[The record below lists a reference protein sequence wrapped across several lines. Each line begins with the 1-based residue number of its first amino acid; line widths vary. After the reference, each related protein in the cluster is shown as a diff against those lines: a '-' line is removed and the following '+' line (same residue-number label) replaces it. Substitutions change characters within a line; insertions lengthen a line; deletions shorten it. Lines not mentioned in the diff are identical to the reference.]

1 MGEDYEGY
9 LPESPEQTF
18 YVGNYYKAPVE
29 GYVQATGGAPS
40 QPCTQA
46 YCVYFPYVANI
57 IRENIS
63 YYYADAQRIA
73 MNKNGEVYYLYGDQ
87 LGSVSAVADADGN
100 QISKSLYHSWG
111 TTRSRACIQETDFFY
126 VFDEDTCQW
135 NSVKNDIT
143 HFGDDA
149 IVEPEPGFKILWF
162 GSVMF
167 IDPAAITEPTK
178 VRVLV
183 KGYFLDED
191 RNNAEPVAAF
201 MDVII
206 EP

>member
-1 MGEDYEGY
+1 MNRFRIIMMLVIGIFLIFSLEGCKTRCNSEALFLQTVGLSKDDDINQTMRIDYLNGQKVVLRKGEYQQFDTPIHD
-9 LPESPEQTF
+9 LKRPIRF
-18 YVGNYYKAPVE
+18 IVG
-29 GYVQATGGAPS
+29 
-40 QPCTQA
+40 
-46 YCVYFPYVANI
+46 
-57 IRENIS
+57 
-63 YYYADAQRIA
+63 
-73 MNKNGEVYYLYGDQ
+73 
-87 LGSVSAVADADGN
+87 
-100 QISKSLYHSWG
+100 
-111 TTRSRACIQETDFFY
+111 ETDFFY

-183 KGYFLDED
+183 KGYFLDD
-191 RNNAEPVAAF
+191 NGNNAEPVAAF